1 MVRWCGVC
9 GVVNHQLEKQKWLVY
24 VMVYDMILA
33 DGIKG
38 SGHFKKLL
46 LKYKNPLVQ
55 ALVRMKVRYSPHPR
69 VRCVRACVCVRVR
82 CVCVR
87 CVR

>member
-1 MVRWCGVC
+1 
-9 GVVNHQLEKQKWLVY
+9 LEKQKWLVY

-55 ALVRMKVRYSPHPR
+55 ALVRMKVRYHLTH
-69 VRCVRACVCVRVR
+69 VCCACACAVVRVR
-82 CVCVR
+82 VCGVCGVCANHAAMQGKGGR
-87 CVR
+87 Q

>member
-1 MVRWCGVC
+1 M
-9 GVVNHQLEKQKWLVY
+9 EKQKWLVY

-55 ALVRMKVRYSPHPR
+55 ALVRMKVR
-69 VRCVRACVCVRVR
+69 
-82 CVCVR
+82 
-87 CVR
+87 